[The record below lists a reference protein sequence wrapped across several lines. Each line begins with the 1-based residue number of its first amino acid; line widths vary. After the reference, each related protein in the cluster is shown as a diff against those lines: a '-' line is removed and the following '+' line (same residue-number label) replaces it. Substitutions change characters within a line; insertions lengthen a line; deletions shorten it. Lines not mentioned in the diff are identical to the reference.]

1 MAGNGVWHIYIYN
14 IYIYIHY
21 KSLGIFF
28 KVPKIK
34 VQIGALD
41 FHDYKFSQ
49 LIIQWRES
57 LPSLQTFPFIG
68 HNSLARLWRGIMDR
82 VSVAIW
88 FIGSVSRALVWC
100 QPCFRNS
107 NNSILD
113 LYNWLQLDFYGFLLF
128 IYRHPLIP
136 TFFATKQVFCSSFW
150 ISCEIQPGGDPD
162 LNDSME
168 LKGWNQLHHFDIS
181 SAQFV
186 FVTNIF
192 VLSTLDNVISL
203 ILWDVSE
210 TT

>member
-1 MAGNGVWHIYIYN
+1 MAGNGVWHIYIYTTN
-14 IYIYIHY
+14 LSGFFSRFQ
-21 KSLGIFF
+21 KSKF
-28 KVPKIK
+28 KLVPLTSMITN
-34 VQIGALD
+34 
-41 FHDYKFSQ
+41 FHSLF
-49 LIIQWRES
+49 QWRES

-150 ISCEIQPGGDPD
+150 ISCEIQ
-162 LNDSME
+162 LAEIQIWM
-168 LKGWNQLHHFDIS
+168 
-181 SAQFV
+181 
-186 FVTNIF
+186 
-192 VLSTLDNVISL
+192 
-203 ILWDVSE
+203 ILWNWKDE
-210 TT
+210 TNFITLIFHLPNLCL